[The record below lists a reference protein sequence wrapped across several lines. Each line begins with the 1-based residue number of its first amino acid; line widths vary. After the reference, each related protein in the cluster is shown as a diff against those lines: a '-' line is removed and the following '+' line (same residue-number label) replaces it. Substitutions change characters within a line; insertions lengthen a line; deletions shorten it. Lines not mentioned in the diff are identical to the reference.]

1 MTMELRHI
9 RYFLAVAEERNF
21 TRAAARLGIGQPPLS
36 LQIKDLEAEM
46 GVQLFYRLP
55 HGAELTEAG
64 QAFLEA
70 AQAIPKHA
78 AEAVHAAQRAARG
91 ETGHLGLGV
100 TGTAALNPIVPASI
114 RAFRRSFPDV
124 ELSIG
129 EANTATLL
137 ASLLERRLDAVIFR
151 LGETHPEGLRI
162 LHLADEPMVV
172 ALPHAHAAAKQ
183 PGGIR
188 LEMLKSDPLISTLPE
203 TYLRD
208 TALKACRNAG
218 FEPVMGLSAPH
229 IASILSLVAAEFG
242 VSLVP
247 ACIRQLNV
255 KGVVYR
261 AILAAAPRVALAI
274 AYRESR
280 PPQPAVNFGKLA
292 RAAARKSNPADTPL
306 PSG

>member
-1 MTMELRHI
+1 MELRHI
-9 RYFLAVAEERNF
+9 RYFLAVAEECNF

-46 GVQLFYRLP
+46 GVQLFHRLP

-70 AQAIPKHA
+70 VKAIPKRA
-78 AEAVHAAQRAARG
+78 ADAVCAAQRAARG

-114 RAFRRSFPDV
+114 RSFRRSFPDV
-124 ELSIG
+124 ELSLE
-129 EANTATLL
+129 EASTAALL
-137 ASLLERRLDAVIFR
+137 AGLLELRLDAVIFR
-151 LGETHPEGLRI
+151 PGETHPEGLRI
-162 LHLADEPMVV
+162 QHLADEPLVV
-172 ALPHAHAAAKQ
+172 ALPAAHAAAKG
-183 PGGIR
+183 PGGVS
-188 LEMLKSDPLISTLPE
+188 LEMLRNDPLILTLPA

-208 TALKACRNAG
+208 AALKACRNAG
-218 FEPVMGLSAPH
+218 FEPVLGLGAPH
-229 IASILSLVAAEFG
+229 IASILSLVSAEFG

-247 ACIRQLNV
+247 SCIRQLNV

-261 AILAAAPRVALAI
+261 TILAPAPRVGLAI
-274 AYRESR
+274 AYREKR

-292 RAAARKSNPADTPL
+292 RAAARKTDTPGAL
-306 PSG
+306 PESV